1 MIVIIR
7 TTQPST
13 IRELLRLIEAIRY
26 QNLYQHLE
34 DLQKVAKQ

>member
-7 TTQPST
+7 TTQAST

-26 QNLYQHLE
+26 QNLYQHLT
-34 DLQKVAKQ
+34 DLKQVAKK